1 MAMFARR
8 SLQRLLNELSERIS
22 PEGRKKLA
30 HEMDRKNSSALGYEW
45 ELILLYALAQ
55 VGDVAYE
62 AEFASGATRP
72 DLAFISKEAG
82 IRFVAD
88 VITVS
93 DAGLEEENPV
103 MRFSQSL
110 HRLKEKYGLKGS
122 LNHRV
127 EGTTEGPTYRNRKT
141 KLKLPRIAE
150 LESFLAKHVGPHFE
164 RIAREKLARNAFVI
178 KEPGV
183 EFVVTYE
190 EGQRYGG
197 SSYPAYT
204 AIQSLTRNPVYLALK
219 AKAGQ
224 LKKSGT
230 TDPLGIVLCDG
241 GCTLLSRP
249 GRQQMQIG
257 LDEVIAEFFRQNS
270 SIAFVAVL
278 VFPPTRVQAFAGIV
292 KELRLTGRVYSNP
305 RAANAV
311 PEAILLER
319 LNTGLAKL
327 PSPVATPRDALY
339 WVDRSEPYH
348 GKTIDILETRAGLM
362 TQSVKMSARKMQEIL
377 SGEITADQLFAD
389 YARPGEAIDNP
400 FARTLKMGLTIE
412 AVTLTKI
419 PDKDDDEVEITFGL
433 PDPAVSKFKI
443 GRPDGNG

>member
-8 SLQRLLNELSERIS
+8 SLQRFLDQLSEKVS
-22 PEGRKKLA
+22 LEGQKKFA
-30 HEMDRKNSSALGYEW
+30 HEMDRKNRSAVGYEW

-88 VITVS
+88 VTTVS

-103 MRFSQSL
+103 MRFSRSL
-110 HRLKEKYGLKGS
+110 YRLKEKYGLKGS

-127 EGTTEGPTYRNRKT
+127 EGATEGPTYRNRKT
-141 KLKLPRIAE
+141 KLKLPKIRDLDA
-150 LESFLAKHVGPHFE
+150 FLARHLSPHFE
-164 RIAREKLARNAFVI
+164 RIAREKLTMDSFAI

-183 EFVVTYE
+183 EFAVTYD
-190 EGQRYGG
+190 EGQRYSGG
-197 SSYPAYT
+197 SHPDYT
-204 AIQSLTRNPVYLALK
+204 AIQSLTRNPVYFALK

-224 LKKSGT
+224 LKKSGA
-230 TDPLGIVLCDG
+230 TDPLGIFLCDG

-257 LDEVIAEFFRQNS
+257 LDEVIMEFFRQNS

-278 VFPPTRVQAFAGIV
+278 VFPPTRAQAFTGIV

-305 RAANAV
+305 HAVNAV
-311 PEAILLER
+311 PEAILLEQ
-319 LNTGLAKL
+319 LNSGLAKL

-339 WVDRSEPYH
+339 WIDRSDRHH
-348 GKTIDILETRAGLM
+348 GQAIDILVTRGGLM

-377 SGEITADQLFAD
+377 SGKITADQLFAE
-389 YARPGEAIDNP
+389 YARPGETVDNP
-400 FARTLKMGLTIE
+400 FARALTTGLTIE
-412 AVTLTKI
+412 AVKFTKI
-419 PDKDDDEVEITFGL
+419 PDKDDDEVEIRFGF
-433 PDPAVSKFKI
+433 PDPAISKFKI
-443 GRPDGNG
+443 GRSDGNG